1 MNSICRCLRSSLSQ
15 KFKIEV
21 DVYVSKKKELKHIS
35 FLKLLLSYSFFEDL
49 IDYIKN
55 YWQKRKFFYP
65 GYYFIYPKINQS
77 LKWRFDYVFIV
88 INKPKDKKRNG
99 GPIRSIFWKLRVSF
113 AEEFPRYIVKVS
125 QVKGSFYVLV
135 RKLRG
140 KILNNDLEI
149 LFKYVKSISNKIY
162 NKFSEDSGMFCYSFL
177 NWWGAAATTTTIF

>member
-21 DVYVSKKKELKHIS
+21 DVYVSKKKELKHIP
-35 FLKLLLSYSFFEDL
+35 FLKLVLSYSFFEEL

-88 INKPKDKKRNG
+88 NNKPKIKKEMEDLLDRFFENLEFRLQRN
-99 GPIRSIFWKLRVSF
+99 FHV
-113 AEEFPRYIVKVS
+113 
-125 QVKGSFYVLV
+125 
-135 RKLRG
+135 
-140 KILNNDLEI
+140 IL
-149 LFKYVKSISNKIY
+149 S
-162 NKFSEDSGMFCYSFL
+162 KFHR
-177 NWWGAAATTTTIF
+177 